1 MTHAHRKIP
10 QLVDGK
16 IPKWGKLRD
25 RQMRKVMSRTSAS
38 SVVKR
43 LTYITHASRLS
54 PQPFC
59 QFLIATRRSGAAAA
73 AGGLASATDPEWW
86 YGINVIRALS
96 FACLLEILLQCIIL
110 SRITTTTTA
119 SWWLLHFLQ
128 LNYVPLSLPVRL
140 CSSPLYLLLLNDSWQ
155 QLLSLVSLPPAAPL
169 LSFSWSGLAPLLTAE
184 IIMIA
189 CLMIFISVLYSA
201 LFLTDNYK
209 GI

>member
-86 YGINVIRALS
+86 CGINVIRALS
-96 FACLLEILLQCIIL
+96 FACLLEILLQ
-110 SRITTTTTA
+110 
-119 SWWLLHFLQ
+119 
-128 LNYVPLSLPVRL
+128 
-140 CSSPLYLLLLNDSWQ
+140 LLLLHYFFY
-155 QLLSLVSLPPAAPL
+155 LLYNSVTYHYHHYCFLVTVA
-169 LSFSWSGLAPLLTAE
+169 LLTTKLCTL
-184 IIMIA
+184 ITS
-189 CLMIFISVLYSA
+189 CSFVL
-201 LFLTDNYK
+201 
-209 GI
+209 